1 MTKNA
6 LLERGPKNSGMGRP
20 PPSPPLIRAMPE
32 KKLFFS
38 LRPSL
43 NYSVLQLCKT
53 ASQIR
58 SGRIVNLN
66 YTVLLWKIFMCG
78 SSMMMFNVPQFL
90 LLQDPKEMA
99 GKKKDWCS
107 WIRENDGKLH
117 CPIFHRRRIDS
128 ADILCDFSL
137 TGSAKLWHI
146 FYWVVQ
152 KAWIA
157 VFQMDLEV
165 SFYKHRKNCECCP
178 GHSLTVSQPSKSLSL

>member
-1 MTKNA
+1 M
-6 LLERGPKNSGMGRP
+6 L
-20 PPSPPLIRAMPE
+20 
-32 KKLFFS
+32 
-38 LRPSL
+38 
-43 NYSVLQLCKT
+43 
-53 ASQIR
+53 
-58 SGRIVNLN
+58 
-66 YTVLLWKIFMCG
+66 
-78 SSMMMFNVPQFL
+78 MFNVPQFL

-99 GKKKDWCS
+99 GKKKERCS

-165 SFYKHRKNCECCP
+165 SFYKKFQKI
-178 GHSLTVSQPSKSLSL
+178 SLKRADVDLNGWGAWKRCWTPSSDWMRTKGRQIGSRRQTLPYFSRLWSELCLQ